1 MITNKKNLLIILIA
15 MSVVVFS
22 SCVKEKYSFGNIKTP
37 AALTINTE
45 ITGTD
50 AANPDGDGSGGISV
64 SATATDV
71 ITYKV
76 DFGDGTTKMVPSGSI
91 AYKYTTPGTADYTI
105 TVNAIG
111 TAGTISSISK
121 KIRVYVAFVI
131 PGEIV
136 QDLTGGTSKVWIT
149 DNEAPGHVGVGPA
162 NGFTP
167 SYYSAGPNER
177 SPCLY
182 DDEMTFAKDANGNI
196 SLSVNN
202 KGESFLIGASTTFYG
217 KSGGDGCYGITFN
230 NPMQLAFMNATSGS
244 TSAISTGVQFKVPGN
259 GLINFGTGGDVYEIL
274 SISETSIHLRNI
286 GIDGNSWYQIFKVK

>member
-1 MITNKKNLLIILIA
+1 MITNKKNLLVMLFAI
-15 MSVVVFS
+15 SVVVFG
-22 SCVKEKYSFGNIKTP
+22 SCVKEKYSFGDIKTP
-37 AALTINTE
+37 SALTINTE

-50 AANPDGDGSGGISV
+50 AANPDGDGSGGVAI

-91 AYKYTTPGTADYTI
+91 AYKYTKPGTADYTI

-131 PGEIV
+131 PDEIV
-136 QDLTGGTSKVWIT
+136 QDLTGGTSKVWMT
-149 DNEAPGHVGVGPA
+149 ANETPGHVGVGPA
-162 NGFTP
+162 DGFTP
-167 SYYSAGPNER
+167 SYYSAAPNER

-182 DDEMTFAKDANGNI
+182 DDEMTFTKDANGNI

-202 KGESFLIGASTTFYG
+202 KGESFLIGASTAFYG
-217 KSGGDGCYGITFN
+217 KSGGDGCYSIAFS
-230 NPMQLAFMNATSGS
+230 NPMQLTFMNATSGS
-244 TSAISTGVQFKVPGN
+244 TSANSTGIQFKVPGN
-259 GLINFGTGGDVYEIL
+259 GLINFGTGGDLYEIL
-274 SISETSIHLRNI
+274 AISETSIQLRNI